1 MLKLGLVRQSCPGV
15 YHLLPLALRSLE
27 KLVALIDNEMKAIG
41 AAKMA
46 MPILT
51 PATLWKK
58 TGGFKFLPSTAVG
71 GRKFVNDCI
80 GNMATFMVTHRR
92 LKCFCS
98 TGLVKFVSYNY
109 IIQNT

>member
-15 YHLLPLALRSLE
+15 YHLLPLALKSLE
-27 KLVALIDNEMKAIG
+27 KLVALIDTEMKAVG

-58 TGGFKFLPSTAVG
+58 TGGCNFHHLLSSLAEILILLMIV
-71 GRKFVNDCI
+71 
-80 GNMATFMVTHRR
+80 
-92 LKCFCS
+92 
-98 TGLVKFVSYNY
+98 
-109 IIQNT
+109 